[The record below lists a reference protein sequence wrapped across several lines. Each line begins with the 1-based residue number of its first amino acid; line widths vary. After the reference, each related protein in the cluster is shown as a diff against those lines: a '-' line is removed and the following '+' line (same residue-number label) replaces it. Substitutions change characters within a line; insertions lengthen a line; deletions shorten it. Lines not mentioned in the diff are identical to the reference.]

1 MVDAAG
7 GLPGIAERVSRLGT
21 ETAFD
26 TLAQVNKL
34 RAQGTDI
41 ISFGIGEP
49 DFDTPENIVAAAKR
63 ALDDGLT
70 RYGPSDGMPELRAA
84 IASEVARTRGI
95 PVEPEQVVVAP
106 GAKPFILYSIATLVN
121 EGEEVLYP
129 NPGFPIYESVIRWL
143 GAKPVPLPLTEDNDF
158 GCDHEALASTVNERT
173 KLIILNSPN
182 NPTGGVLSAD
192 DLRFIADLALRHNC
206 WVLSDEV
213 YSHLVFGGEFQSIAS
228 LPEMQGRTIIMDG
241 FSKTY
246 AMTGW
251 RMGYGVM
258 TSELA
263 RLMARIETN
272 VESCTCS
279 FTQAAGIEA
288 LTGPQDESRR
298 FAAEFRRRADLTV
311 DLLNEIDG
319 ISCVR
324 PRGAFYA
331 FPNVTAACRRLGL
344 NRAEQLAEGLLHEAG
359 VAVLARSCF
368 GSRNDGETEEYVR
381 LSFATSEENIR
392 AGIGRIKRYVEAAR

>member
-1 MVDAAG
+1 VTTLDR
-7 GLPGIAERVSRLGT
+7 LPGLADRASRLGT

-26 TLAQVNKL
+26 TLAEVNRL
-34 RAQGTDI
+34 RALGRDI

-49 DFDTPENIVAAAKR
+49 DFATPPNIVAAAKV
-63 ALDDGLT
+63 ALDEGLT
-70 RYGPSDGMPELRAA
+70 RYGPSDGLPELRAA
-84 IASEVARTRGI
+84 IAAEVGRTRGI
-95 PVEPEQVVVAP
+95 AVNPDQVVVAP

-143 GAKPVPLPLTEDNDF
+143 GATPVPMPLTEDNQF
-158 GCDHEALASTVNERT
+158 GCDREALAAAVSDRT

-182 NPTGGVLSAD
+182 NPTGGVLSTE
-192 DLRFIADLALRHNC
+192 DLQFIADLALRHNC
-206 WVLSDEV
+206 WVLCDEV
-213 YSHLVFGGEFQSIAS
+213 YSHLVFDGDFASIAS
-228 LPEMQGRTIIMDG
+228 LPGMQERTIVMDG

-251 RMGYGVM
+251 RLGYGVM
-258 TSELA
+258 NPGLA

-279 FTQAAGIEA
+279 FIQAAGIEA

-298 FAAEFRRRADLTV
+298 FAIEFRRRAQLTV
-311 DLLNEIDG
+311 ELLNDIEG
-319 ISCVR
+319 VSCVT

-331 FPNVTAACRRLGL
+331 FPNVTRACRRLGL
-344 NRAEQLAEGLLHEAG
+344 ERAEQLAEGLLHEAG

-368 GSRNDGETEEYVR
+368 GSRNERETEEYVR
-381 LSFATSEENIR
+381 LSFATSERTIR
-392 AGIGRIKRYVEAAR
+392 EGIGRIKRYLEAAR

>member
-1 MVDAAG
+1 MKASIQ
-7 GLPGIAERVSRLGT
+7 LPGLAHRASRLGT

-26 TLAQVNKL
+26 TLAEVNRL
-34 RAQGTDI
+34 RAQGKDI

-49 DFDTPENIVAAAKR
+49 DFETPENIVAAAKA

-70 RYGPSDGMPELRAA
+70 RYAPSNGVPELRAA
-84 IASEVARTRGI
+84 IAKEVAATRGI
-95 PVEPEQVVVAP
+95 AVEPDQVVVAP

-121 EGEEVLYP
+121 EGEEVVYP
-129 NPGFPIYESVIRWL
+129 NPGFPIYESVVRWL
-143 GAKPVPLPLTEDNDF
+143 GAKPVPMPLVEDNDF
-158 GCDHEALASTVNERT
+158 GCDRDVLASAVTDRT

-182 NPTGGVLSAD
+182 NPTGGVLSPE
-192 DLRFIADLALRHNC
+192 DLEFIADLALRHNC

-213 YSHLVFGGEFQSIAS
+213 YSHLVFDGGFASIAS
-228 LPEMQGRTIIMDG
+228 VRDMQERTIIMDS
-241 FSKTY
+241 FSKSY

-251 RMGYGVM
+251 RLGYGVM
-258 TSELA
+258 NAELA

-311 DLLNEIDG
+311 ELLNEIEG
-319 ISCVR
+319 IRCV
-324 PRGAFYA
+324 PPHGAFYA

-344 NRAEQLAEGLLHEAG
+344 TRAEQLAEGLLHEAG

-368 GSRNDGETEEYVR
+368 GSRNNGETQEYVR
-381 LSFATSEENIR
+381 LSFATSEDTIR
-392 AGIGRIKRYVEAAR
+392 EGIGRIKRYVEAAR

>member
-1 MVDAAG
+1 MSG
-7 GLPGIAERVSRLGT
+7 TSSLPGLADRVSRLGT

-26 TLAQVNKL
+26 TLAQVNRL
-34 RAQGTDI
+34 RAQGRDI

-49 DFDTPENIVAAAKR
+49 DFDTPDNIVAAAKT
-63 ALDDGLT
+63 ALDDGRT
-70 RYGPSDGMPELRAA
+70 RYGPSDGLPELRAA
-84 IASEVARTRGI
+84 IAADMARTRGI
-95 PVEPEQVVVAP
+95 PVEPDQIVVAP

-121 EGEEVLYP
+121 EGEEVVYP

-143 GAKPVPLPLTEDNDF
+143 GGIAVPMPLTEDNEF
-158 GCDHEALASTVNERT
+158 GCDRGALASAVSDRT

-182 NPTGGVLSAD
+182 NPTGGVLSRD
-192 DLRFIADLALRHNC
+192 DLECIADLALRHNC

-213 YSHLVFGGEFQSIAS
+213 YSHLVFDGEFASIVS
-228 LPEMQGRTIIMDG
+228 LPGMQERTIVMDG

-251 RMGYGVM
+251 RLGYGVM
-258 TSELA
+258 NTELA

-279 FTQAAGIEA
+279 FTQTAGIEA

-298 FAAEFRRRADLTV
+298 FAAEFRSRAELTIE
-311 DLLNEIDG
+311 LLNEIEG
-319 ISCVR
+319 VSCVR

-331 FPNVTAACRRLGL
+331 FPNVTAACHRLGL
-344 NRAEQLAEGLLHEAG
+344 TRAEQLAEGLLHEAG

-368 GSRNDGETEEYVR
+368 GSRNEGETEEYVR
-381 LSFATSEENIR
+381 LSFATSEDNIR
-392 AGIGRIKRYVEAAR
+392 EGIGRIKRYVEAAR

>member
-1 MVDAAG
+1 MNPK
-7 GLPGIAERVSRLGT
+7 LPGLADRASRLGT

-26 TLAQVNKL
+26 TLAEVNRL
-34 RAQGTDI
+34 RSQGRDI

-49 DFDTPENIVAAAKR
+49 DFQTPENIVAAAKT

-84 IASEVARTRGI
+84 IAAEVAETRGI
-95 PVEPEQVVVAP
+95 SVSPDQIVVAP

-129 NPGFPIYESVIRWL
+129 NPGFPIYESVINWL
-143 GAKPVPLPLTEDNDF
+143 GAKPVPMPLTEANAF
-158 GCDHEALASTVNERT
+158 GCDHEALAAAITDRT

-192 DLRFIADLALRHNC
+192 DLKFIADLAVRHNC

-213 YSHLVFGGEFQSIAS
+213 YSHLVFDGKFDSIAS
-228 LPEMQGRTIIMDG
+228 LPGMQARTIIMDG

-251 RMGYGVM
+251 RLGYGVM
-258 TSELA
+258 DADLA

-288 LTGPQDESRR
+288 LIGPQDESRR
-298 FAAEFRRRADLTV
+298 FAAEFRKRADLTV
-311 DLLNEIDG
+311 DLLNDVQG
-319 ISCVR
+319 IRCVA

-331 FPNVTAACRRLGL
+331 FPNVTEACRRLGL
-344 NRAEQLAEGLLHEAG
+344 TRAEQLAEGLLHEAG

-368 GSRNDGETEEYVR
+368 GSRNEGETEEYVR
-381 LSFATSEENIR
+381 LSFATSEDNIR
-392 AGIGRIKRYVEAAR
+392 EGIGRIKRYVEAAR